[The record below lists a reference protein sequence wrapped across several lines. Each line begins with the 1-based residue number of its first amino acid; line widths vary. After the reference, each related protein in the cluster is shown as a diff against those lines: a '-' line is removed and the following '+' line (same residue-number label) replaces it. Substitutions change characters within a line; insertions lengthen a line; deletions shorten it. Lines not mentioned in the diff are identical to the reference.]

1 MRNEQEK
8 MYRFLL
14 ISINSMVIFLLQTI
28 GSEQLLP
35 FIEKEASR

>member
-14 ISINSMVIFLLQTI
+14 ISINSMVIFLLQII
-28 GSEQLLP
+28 GDEQLLP
-35 FIEKEASR
+35 FAEKEASR